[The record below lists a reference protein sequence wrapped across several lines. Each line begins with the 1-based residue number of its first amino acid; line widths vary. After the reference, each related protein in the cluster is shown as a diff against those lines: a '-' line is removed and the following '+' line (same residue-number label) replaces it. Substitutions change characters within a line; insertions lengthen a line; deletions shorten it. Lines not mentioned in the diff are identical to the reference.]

1 MHGQRHEV
9 DEKRKGFIQYKNNNE
24 YNGSRNN
31 LKELKWEPKLNSLV
45 RPVK

>member
-9 DEKRKGFIQYKNNNE
+9 DEKRKGIIQYKNNNE
-24 YNGSRNN
+24 YNGFRNN
-31 LKELKWEPKLNSLV
+31 MKELTWEAKLNSLV